1 MEQELN
7 LENEKTEVKS
17 KQSIEI
23 ISNNYAELSKYVT
36 KTRVYPS
43 AIDGMKAVHRRLV
56 YATRIYNKLTKSA
69 TLVGETS
76 KYHPHGTGPVYD
88 ALVMMACEFNKFPIY
103 NKKGNFGGLGHP
115 AAAERYTEACLS
127 DLGRLMYLEL
137 IDYADMVEG
146 DAGYLEPKYLPALLP
161 YSLLVGSTGI
171 PVGMPVPR
179 IPPLNSIELID
190 FYIDRLNK
198 VENPKYPKIDEGE
211 CVLDF
216 DYEETMVNLIKT
228 GAGKAWYKGII
239 NRETTNRFVISDNIP
254 SADIH
259 KILKKLSWYVDN
271 EIVDYIDESSSEGER
286 HVLILNDFNKLPV
299 DEFLRIAQKAFKSSL
314 SYKIIVE
321 YESSAVYCGL
331 DYIVDKSINYLRKCS
346 IRKWTD
352 TKSKVDSRLIVLQA
366 IEKLKELDLI
376 KNFSSMTDKDVIA
389 EVVNLGYEEWVG
401 KEVLNKPMRY
411 LTKSY
416 LQEIEDLKVESDNCQ
431 MYIDN
436 PEEYLLTLYYKL
448 REMMIPLYSKRK
460 HSMFQNEIDELSN
473 KKATLKGDRIELSSK
488 GEVDFDNNLIVVNRD
503 GTIDSYYSNKV
514 ADSIMLDTDKVAES
528 MTSDRGKYLVVL
540 TGGCSIYASELSEIL
555 KGNGKRFKPWDG
567 LQDYKAYITDKDT
580 ITAIKGNNREELK
593 ITDYIKS
600 RLSKPVWLGEGYERL
615 EV

>member
-7 LENEKTEVKS
+7 LEIEQSDVDT

-43 AIDGMKAVHRRLV
+43 AVDGMKAVHRRLV

-190 FYIDRLNK
+190 FYIDKLNN
-198 VENPKYPKIDEGE
+198 VDNPKYPKIDEGE
-211 CVLDF
+211 CILDF
-216 DYEETMVNLIKT
+216 DYEETMVNLVKT
-228 GAGKAWYKGII
+228 GVGKVWYKGII
-239 NRETTNRFVISDNIP
+239 NRETNNRFVITDSIP

-259 KILKKLSWYVDN
+259 KILKKLSWYIDN

-286 HVLILNDFNKLPV
+286 HVLILNDQSKLSI
-299 DEFLRIAQKAFKSSL
+299 DEFLRIVNKAFKSSL

-331 DYIVDKSINYLRKCS
+331 DYIVEKSLSYLRKCS
-346 IRKWTD
+346 VRKWTD
-352 TKSKVDSRLIVLQA
+352 TKSKIDARLIVLQA
-366 IEKLKELDLI
+366 IEKLKENGIVKDL
-376 KNFSSMTDKDVIA
+376 SSMTDLEVISKVI
-389 EVVNLGYEEWVG
+389 ELGYEEWVG

-416 LQEIEDLKVESDNCQ
+416 QQEIEDLKLESDNCQ
-431 MYIDN
+431 VYIDN

-460 HSMFQNEIDELSN
+460 HSMFQYEIDELSN
-473 KKATLKGDRIELSSK
+473 KKATLKSDRIELSSS
-488 GEVDFDNNLIVVNRD
+488 GEIDFDNNLVVVNRD

-514 ADSIMLDTDKVAES
+514 NDSIMLDIDKVPES
-528 MTSDRGKYLVVL
+528 MTSDRGKYLIVL
-540 TGGCSIYASELSEIL
+540 AGGCSIYANELSDIL
-555 KGNGKRFKPWDG
+555 KWNGKRFKPWDG
-567 LQDYKAYITDKDT
+567 LKDYKAYVTDKDT
-580 ITAIKGNNREELK
+580 VYAIKGNKKVEIK
-593 ITDYIKS
+593 ITDHIKS

>member
-7 LENEKTEVKS
+7 LEIEQSDVDT

-43 AIDGMKAVHRRLV
+43 AVDGMKAVHRRLV

-190 FYIDRLNK
+190 FYIDKLNN
-198 VENPKYPKIDEGE
+198 VDNPKYPKIDEGE
-211 CVLDF
+211 CILDF
-216 DYEETMVNLIKT
+216 DYEETMVNLVKT
-228 GAGKAWYKGII
+228 GVGKVWYKGII
-239 NRETTNRFVISDNIP
+239 NRETNNRFVITDSIP

-259 KILKKLSWYVDN
+259 KILKKLSWYIDN

-286 HVLILNDFNKLPV
+286 HVLILNDQSKLSI
-299 DEFLRIAQKAFKSSL
+299 DEFLRIVNKAFKSSL

-331 DYIVDKSINYLRKCS
+331 DYIVEKSLSYLRKCS
-346 IRKWTD
+346 VRKWTD
-352 TKSKVDSRLIVLQA
+352 TKSKIDARLIVLKA
-366 IEKLKELDLI
+366 IEKLKENGIVKDL
-376 KNFSSMTDKDVIA
+376 SSMTDLEVISKVI
-389 EVVNLGYEEWVG
+389 ELGYEEWVG

-416 LQEIEDLKVESDNCQ
+416 QQEIEDLKLESDNCQ
-431 MYIDN
+431 VYIDN

-460 HSMFQNEIDELSN
+460 HSMFQYEIDELSN
-473 KKATLKGDRIELSSK
+473 KKATLKSDRIELSSS
-488 GEVDFDNNLIVVNRD
+488 GDIDFDNNLVVVNRD

-514 ADSIMLDTDKVAES
+514 NDSIMLDIDKVPES
-528 MTSDRGKYLVVL
+528 MTSDRGKYLIVL
-540 TGGCSIYASELSEIL
+540 AGGCSIYANELSDIL
-555 KGNGKRFKPWDG
+555 KWNGKRFKPWDG
-567 LQDYKAYITDKDT
+567 LKDYKAYVTDKD
-580 ITAIKGNNREELK
+580 IVYAIKGKNKVELK